1 MSINAY
7 FTLIFLLFYRLSCTM
22 LSSDHKYVAAGSMD
36 SIIYVWERS
45 NLSYVVDV
53 QNNIENNTHT
63 ISQNEDLVEL

>member
-1 MSINAY
+1 M
-7 FTLIFLLFYRLSCTM
+7 FTLICLLFYRLSCAI
-22 LSSDHKYVAAGSMD
+22 LSCDHKYVAAGSMD

-45 NLSYVVDV
+45 NVSYVVDV